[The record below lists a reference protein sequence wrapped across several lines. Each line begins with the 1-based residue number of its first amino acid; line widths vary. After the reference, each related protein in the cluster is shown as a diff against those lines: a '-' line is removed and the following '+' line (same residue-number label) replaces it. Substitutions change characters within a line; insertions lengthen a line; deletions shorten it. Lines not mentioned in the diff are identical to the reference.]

1 MPSVPVSRVE
11 WRRLRTPALFES
23 AKTLQPIPSPSDAH
37 YQAMVQATLDASVL
51 QMEPGPVIAL
61 GSGQSAHQH
70 QTTALISADASR
82 TALYVVS
89 PGDKPP
95 EPQEIEE
102 ASERFRITGCLYQVL
117 TPADVRREP
126 LYSNSKLV
134 WECRSQRVAAGDRIR
149 ILHVLTES
157 GPLPLIETASAA
169 LRTSDAVAVVLAL
182 ACQGL
187 VEIDLAVGPLG
198 PETQVRRGML
208 SKVSGGGTA
217 QI

>member
-1 MPSVPVSRVE
+1 MPRAPVSRVE
-11 WRRLRTPALFES
+11 WRSRTPALFES
-23 AKTLQPIPSPSDAH
+23 AKTLRPIPSPSEAH
-37 YQAMVQATLDASVL
+37 YQAMVQATLDATVL
-51 QMEPGPVIAL
+51 QMEPGPAITL
-61 GSGQSAHQH
+61 GTGQSVQQH
-70 QTTALISADASR
+70 QMTALISTDASR
-82 TALYVVS
+82 TALYVVP
-89 PGDKPP
+89 PGDKHP

-102 ASERFRITGCLYQVL
+102 TSERLRTCGCAYQVL
-117 TPADVRREP
+117 TTADVRREP

-149 ILHVLTES
+149 ILHVLTEN

-169 LRTSDAVAVVLAL
+169 LRTSDAIAVVLAL

-208 SKVSGGGTA
+208 SRASGGSPA